1 MKIDKKEKK
10 LFEST
15 LFEADESVSLDT
27 TDSADKLADD
37 IIDVIETDSA
47 GVATLSDAKASE
59 IATEIKDVADATGI
73 DTAAIDLPD
82 DVITLG
88 VENRVT
94 KVLDMA
100 LAVSQKNKYRKNK
113 SGSNV
118 LIIGMP
124 GSGKTASIEDWARSK
139 GVNLVSV
146 NAKNNDLEAYI
157 NGYTTKD
164 PEKPRRVSQ
173 AFSDN
178 LDDLDKENS
187 VLFLD
192 EYNRQIKPHIRA
204 SLYTLIN
211 EHKIVGEGP
220 NKQREFKN
228 MLFTIAAINPAVPT
242 DKGAAELNDAE
253 KSRFWWTLDDMDSDS
268 ETTIEYLT
276 KYYNKKINSLDP
288 SKEGYKEELEDYMR
302 IQDLGIFIASHPK
315 FYYDSREDLDDLSLP
330 RGGIAGASNPNLLCQ
345 RSLTQ
350 GLHNADGDVNVFK
363 YWVENGARFLPRDEE
378 MLLAILKEYINPTFE
393 DLCAGHGI
401 DPHSAEPPHVVDDAK
416 DAAIDSVDSSD
427 SFDSDVEDDDDFFA
441 SSEHAGKIRAKNP
454 YEVEMAVLDAVQSW

>member
-1 MKIDKKEKK
+1 MTISNESRK
-10 LFEST
+10 LFEET
-15 LFEADESVSLDT
+15 LFEAEDAAIDT
-27 TDSADKLADD
+27 TGSTAEVADEIVDA
-37 IIDVIETDSA
+37 IEKDSA
-47 GVATLSDAKASE
+47 GASTLSSDKADA
-59 IATEIKDVADATGI
+59 IAAEVKSVADSTGI
-73 DTAAIDLPD
+73 DKAAVDLPED
-82 DVITLG
+82 DILG

-100 LAVSQKNKYRKNK
+100 LAVAQKNKNRKNK
-113 SGSNV
+113 SGCNV

-124 GSGKTASIEDWARSK
+124 GSGKTASIEDWAKFR

-164 PEKPRRVSQ
+164 LDNPRKVSQ

-178 LDDLDKENS
+178 LDDLDKDNS

-192 EYNRQIKPHIRA
+192 EYNRQVKPHIRA

-211 EHKIVGEGP
+211 EHKIVGDGP

-228 MLFTIAAINPAVPT
+228 MLFTIAAINPAVKT

-253 KSRFWWTLDDMDSDS
+253 KSRFWWTLEDMDSDP

-276 KYYNKKINSLDP
+276 KAYNKKINKLDP
-288 SKEGYKEELEDYMR
+288 SKDTYREELEDYMR
-302 IQDLGIFIASHPK
+302 VQDLGIYIASHPR
-315 FYYDSREDLDDLSLP
+315 FAYDTRADLEDLSLP
-330 RGGIAGASNPNLLCQ
+330 RGGISGNSTPNLLCQ

-350 GLHNADGDVNVFK
+350 GLHNADGDINRFK
-363 YWVENGARFLPRDEE
+363 FWVENGARFLPRDEE
-378 MLLAILKEYINPTFE
+378 MLLAILREYINPTFE

-401 DPHSAEPPHVVDDAK
+401 DPTSSEPPRIVDEVKPEEKKPEGDITIGSDIEDDAEG
-416 DAAIDSVDSSD
+416 
-427 SFDSDVEDDDDFFA
+427 FYT
-441 SSEHAGKIRAKNP
+441 SEHEGKVRAKNP
-454 YEVEMAVLDAVQSW
+454 YEVELAISDAIKSW